1 MRVKKTADVRLTE
14 TDLDW
19 VIVRPGTLTD
29 DPGNGRVSVGP
40 ALEYGDVSRDNVA
53 SFIAAVLRSPTSP
66 ELSSSSPTGRCRS
79 PTRSV
84 GWPPAAARP
93 RRRPLSGRDR

>member
-53 SFIAAVLRSPTSP
+53 SFIAAVLEEPGVTRAVVELTDGPVPVADAVRRLAAGRSAVS
-66 ELSSSSPTGRCRS
+66 
-79 PTRSV
+79 
-84 GWPPAAARP
+84 
-93 RRRPLSGRDR
+93 